1 MLREGGSWRSYM
13 IFNTFRGEDSDPPLK
28 YFRGGGKCPHPP
40 PLPDRDR
47 SPWLQN
53 SATLTNVIR
62 ILGWHVTCEESNL
75 RIVVS
80 ADYEVKLHHILSNPE
95 AGKGILSGIT
105 YIRCVEYGT
114 LCYDTH
120 EIPVRRKRERE
131 REREGWEREKGGR
144 GHIVLTHM

>member
-1 MLREGGSWRSYM
+1 MGRDGAIWFSILFGGRTRTPHLN
-13 IFNTFRGEDSDPPLK
+13 IF
-28 YFRGGGKCPHPP
+28 GGGKCPHPP

-80 ADYEVKLHHILSNPE
+80 ADYEVKWHHILSNPE

-131 REREGWEREKGGR
+131 REREGWEREGWEGSYR
-144 GHIVLTHM
+144 LNSHVTAQNT